1 MRYLQMPEMRRL
13 GLDRF
18 GAWAKT
24 YGQKTYNMEQ
34 TPAGNCKVTQR
45 FADFVNLPGP
55 SQLFQNPADIR
66 VASEVPRM
74 VAVRPSSRAELD

>member
-45 FADFVNLPGP
+45 FADFVNLPGAEPAFPKP
-55 SQLFQNPADIR
+55 SRHQGSFRSAQNGGGP
-66 VASEVPRM
+66 P
-74 VAVRPSSRAELD
+74 